1 LQNITQQTVFSVQVH
16 IGALKIVRHVI
27 SCFRGAYQMSNKIQN
42 MTQEIQDRI
51 SELAYLMWESA
62 GRQQGMAMNYWLTAE
77 KDILNTMQVAAETV
91 MPAEQK
97 APKASKAAP
106 AKPAKPQAAPAP
118 AKAKAEAAPAK
129 PAKPEAVPVPAAA
142 TAKPAAAKPAAAKP
156 AGKPTTKPAAR
167 RTTTRKKTSP

>member
-142 TAKPAAAKPAAAKP
+142 TAKPAAAKPA
-156 AGKPTTKPAAR
+156 GKPTTKPAAR